1 MNMDT
6 NLVIRAMKN
15 AYVNAKGLNAY
26 VNAKGLNMM
35 NRINAN
41 KIHKTNQINGLN
53 GLIFH
58 SDLGTQYTSRQFNA
72 LLKEK
77 GIIHSYSK
85 KGTPYDN
92 AKIESFHSII
102 KKWQI
107 YVNRYKSFNQA
118 KIRLFEY
125 IEHFYNRKR
134 IHSSIGYMTPQEKED
149 EALRLL
155 EKSQKEGRTCIA

>member
-15 AYVNAKGLNAY
+15 AYVNAKGLNI
-26 VNAKGLNMM
+26 M
-35 NRINAN
+35 NRINRIN
-41 KIHKTNQINGLN
+41 NNGTNQINGLN
-53 GLIFH
+53 GINGIIFH

-102 KKWQI
+102 KKMTN
-107 YVNRYKSFNQA
+107 YVNRYKSFKEV